1 MSKAENTFEATLLNN
16 ATVGKA
22 LQTSQAA
29 YDKARKEACKVELED
44 LKAARELYFYNT
56 VYTVAVFN
64 QGADKGYKIKIN
76 KQICNIM
83 GWPFGKTQ
91 QKHVSAVLFSERLA
105 ELLKTAETVEDTA
118 QILLTL
124 SQSGVKSFN
133 ALKNWY
139 EKLDDVADVPVVDFE
154 KSDNDAMAKEIRKNS
169 TQDDIKDL
177 LGMLEQFLIDASI
190 FMEETELQKMR
201 SAMLGVVK
209 TIGKE

>member
-1 MSKAENTFEATLLNN
+1 MSNTENTFEATLLNN

-29 YDKARKEACKVELED
+29 YDKARKEACKVELDE
-44 LKAARELYFYNT
+44 LKSARELYFYNT
-56 VYTVAVFN
+56 VYTVAVYN

-76 KQICNIM
+76 KQICKIM

-139 EKLDDVADVPVVDFE
+139 EKLDDVKEVPVVDFE
-154 KSDNDAMAKEIRKNS
+154 KSDNDATVKDIEKNS
-169 TQDDIKDL
+169 PQNKDL
-177 LGMLEQFLIDASI
+177 LGMMDDFLNKVSGLMEAVELEQ
-190 FMEETELQKMR
+190 MR
-201 SAMLGVVK
+201 AAMLRVAK
-209 TIGKE
+209 TIGQE

>member
-1 MSKAENTFEATLLNN
+1 MSKSENTFEATLLNN

-22 LQTSQAA
+22 LQTSQKA

-44 LKAARELYFYNT
+44 LKAARELYFFNT
-56 VYTVAVFN
+56 VFMIAVFN
-64 QGADKGYKIKIN
+64 QGADKKYKIPMN
-76 KQICNIM
+76 KQICKIM
-83 GWPFGKTQ
+83 GWVHGNSQ
-91 QKHVSAVLFSERLA
+91 QKHVSAVLYSPRLA
-105 ELLKTAETVEDTA
+105 EVLKTAETVEDVS

-124 SQSGVKSFN
+124 SKSGVKSFN

-139 EKLDDVADVPVVDFE
+139 GQLDNVPDIPVADFE
-154 KSDNDAMAKEIRKNS
+154 KSDNDTMAKEIRKNS

-177 LGMLEQFLIDASI
+177 LEKVDQFLENISI

>member
-1 MSKAENTFEATLLNN
+1 MSKSENTFEATLLNN

-22 LQTSQAA
+22 LQTSQKA

-83 GWPFGKTQ
+83 GWPHGKTQ

-105 ELLKTAETVEDTA
+105 ELFKTAETVEDTA

-139 EKLDDVADVPVVDFE
+139 EKLDDVKEVPVVDFE
-154 KSDNDAMAKEIRKNS
+154 KSDNDAMAKEIRSNAK
-169 TQDDIKDL
+169 QDETKEL
-177 LGMLEQFLIDASI
+177 LEKVDQFLEAVAI
-190 FMEETELQKMR
+190 FMEDTELQKMR

-209 TIGKE
+209 TIGQE